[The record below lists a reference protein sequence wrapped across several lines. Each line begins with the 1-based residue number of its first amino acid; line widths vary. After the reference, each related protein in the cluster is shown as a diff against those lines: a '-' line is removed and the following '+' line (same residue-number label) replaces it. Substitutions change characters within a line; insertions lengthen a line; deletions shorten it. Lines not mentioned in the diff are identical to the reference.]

1 MDLRHKS
8 HCFCRMCKQTLI
20 ETFKN
25 TSKYHSSLVRV
36 VFSTDQKR
44 QFWIRSCV
52 FPRQQYSYWN
62 AQSKLSRF
70 LKSLYFK
77 IFHFFAC
84 EGSFTCTI
92 LECVLSCVFTVYTP
106 ENTFHCQIWT
116 QTGIDRISYWTLK
129 TQCRIGMLNRSYKWT
144 LKMRMY
150 WRQPTL
156 LDYRGWFVEQKLKLS
171 CFFRFVKGQS
181 YKSFLWP

>member
-1 MDLRHKS
+1 VLYNFAPSFFLPRFNLKMDLSDKS

-25 TSKYHSSLVRV
+25 TSKYHSSLVSGRI
-36 VFSTDQKR
+36 FD
-44 QFWIRSCV
+44 RSKKTMLNPILR
-52 FPRQQYSYWN
+52 FFRDNNIPTEM
-62 AQSKLSRF
+62 LSRNFHVF
-70 LKSLYFK
+70 LKNLYFK

-106 ENTFHCQIWT
+106 ENTFHCQIWA

-129 TQCRIGMLNRSYKWT
+129 TQCRIGMLNGSYK
-144 LKMRMY
+144 
-150 WRQPTL
+150 
-156 LDYRGWFVEQKLKLS
+156 
-171 CFFRFVKGQS
+171 
-181 YKSFLWP
+181 